1 MEASVYVQNRYGA
14 GRNEEDA
21 LRGTPPW
28 TRADLLAEIQ
38 KGERVV
44 RTPLS
49 CGVAAVWFCVCAG
62 GQGKANKYQGEF
74 CNACLS
80 AEHWTNIFAT
90 SYFPKASDS
99 LCDLCKTFLK
109 ERSICSTYITSF
121 YIIRLKQS
129 FRAHVLLNVVQLK
142 LLSFPYSETW
152 LPV

>member
-1 MEASVYVQNRYGA
+1 MCPEQVWHRGERGRRSRRRTSLKQTRSA
-14 GRNEEDA
+14 GRNSE
-21 LRGTPPW
+21 G
-28 TRADLLAEIQ
+28 Q
-38 KGERVV
+38 KGGEDSTLMWSHCCVLV
-44 RTPLS
+44 
-49 CGVAAVWFCVCAG
+49 CVCR
-62 GQGKANKYQGEF
+62 GQGEGNKYQGAL

-99 LCDLCKTFLK
+99 LCNLCKTFLK

-142 LLSFPYSETW
+142 LLSFPHAET
-152 LPV
+152 